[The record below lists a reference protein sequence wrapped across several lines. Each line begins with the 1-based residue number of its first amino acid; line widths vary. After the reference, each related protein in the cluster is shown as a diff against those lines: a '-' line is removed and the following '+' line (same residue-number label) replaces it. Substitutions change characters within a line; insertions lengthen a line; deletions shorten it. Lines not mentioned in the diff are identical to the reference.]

1 MNFARSP
8 LMFLAL
14 LVGIILIGAA
24 FTVPFTVSQNQQAI
38 ILSFGEPIRV
48 IDRAGLDFK
57 KPWQS
62 IIIYDRRVL
71 DFELPPEKLL
81 AADQKQMIV
90 DTYTRFRIVNPLQ
103 FYQTVG
109 TEEVARTRLG
119 AIITDRLRRFIANF
133 ELIAV
138 ISDKRASI
146 MKQIRDDV
154 SVEAKNFGI
163 DVIDVRIR
171 RADLPDD
178 NSKAIYAR
186 MIAERQREAAQFR
199 AQGAQQAQEI
209 RANADRQRIEIL
221 ADAQKQAQILKGQGD
236 ADSIRISAEAF
247 GRDKDFFAFYRSLL
261 AYGSALANSG
271 TTLVLS
277 PDSEFFRFFE
287 ALPRLSDGNAGA
299 AAPR

>member
-1 MNFARSP
+1 MTLRIAVG
-8 LMFLAL
+8 LAVLVVLGFIL
-14 LVGIILIGAA
+14 L
-24 FTVPFTVSQNQQAI
+24 TVPFIVTQTEQAI
-38 ILSFGEPIRV
+38 VVQFGEPIRV
-48 IDRAGLDFK
+48 VEHPGLQFK
-57 KPWQS
+57 TPWQS
-62 IIIYDRRVL
+62 LIVYDRRVL
-71 DFELPPEKLL
+71 DFELPSEKLL
-81 AADQKQMIV
+81 AADQKQMVV

-119 AIITDRLRRFIANF
+119 AVITDRLRRFVANF

-138 ISDKRASI
+138 ISDKRSSI
-146 MKQIRDDV
+146 MRQIRDDV
-154 SVEAKNFGI
+154 NTEAKAFGI

-209 RANADRQRIEIL
+209 RANADRQRVEII
-221 ADAQKQAQILKGQGD
+221 ADAQKQSQILSGEGD
-236 ADSIRISAEAF
+236 ADSIRIYADAF
-247 GRDKDFFAFYRSLL
+247 GVDKDFFAFYRSLQ
-261 AYGSALANSG
+261 AYKDALSGSG

-277 PDSEFFRFFE
+277 PDSEFFRYFE
-287 ALPRLSDGNAGA
+287 ALPRGAAGA
-299 AAPR
+299 GGAAPAQR

>member
-1 MNFARSP
+1 MTLRIAIG
-8 LMFLAL
+8 LAVLVVLGFIL
-14 LVGIILIGAA
+14 L
-24 FTVPFTVSQNQQAI
+24 TVPFIVTQTEQAI
-38 ILSFGEPIRV
+38 VVQFGEPIRV
-48 IDRAGLDFK
+48 VEQPGLQFK
-57 KPWQS
+57 TPWQS
-62 IIIYDRRVL
+62 LIVYDRRVL
-71 DFELPPEKLL
+71 DFELPSEKLL
-81 AADQKQMIV
+81 AADQKQMVV

-119 AIITDRLRRFIANF
+119 AVITDRLRRFVANF

-138 ISDKRASI
+138 ISDKRSSI
-146 MKQIRDDV
+146 MRQIRDDV
-154 SVEAKNFGI
+154 NTEAKGFGI

-209 RANADRQRIEIL
+209 RANADRQRVEII
-221 ADAQKQAQILKGQGD
+221 ADSQKQSQILSGEGD
-236 ADSIRISAEAF
+236 ADSIRIYAEAF
-247 GRDKDFFAFYRSLL
+247 GVDKDFFSFYRSLQ
-261 AYGSALANSG
+261 AYKDALAGSG

-277 PDSEFFRFFE
+277 PDSEFFRYFE
-287 ALPRLSDGNAGA
+287 ALPRGTTGAGA
-299 AAPR
+299 APPAQH

>member
-1 MNFARSP
+1 MNMRLS
-8 LMFLAL
+8 AL
-14 LVGIILIGAA
+14 VVLVLVGVVALVVL
-24 FTVPFTVSQNQQAI
+24 FTVPFAVSQNEQAI
-38 ILSFGEPIRV
+38 VLSFGEPIRV
-48 IDRAGLDFK
+48 VELPGLNYK

-62 IIIYDRRVL
+62 TIIYDQRVL

-81 AADQKQMIV
+81 AADQKQMVV
-90 DTYTRFRIVNPLQ
+90 DTYTRFRIVDPLL

-109 TEEVARTRLG
+109 TEDVARTRLS
-119 AIITDRLRRFIANF
+119 AVITDRLRRFVANF

-146 MKQIRDDV
+146 MRQIRDDV
-154 SVEAKNFGI
+154 AVEAKAFGI

-171 RADLPDD
+171 RADLPED
-178 NSKAIYAR
+178 NSKAIYQR

-199 AQGAQQAQEI
+199 AQGAQQGQEI

-221 ADAQKQAQILKGQGD
+221 ADAQKQSQILKGQGD
-236 ADSIRISAEAF
+236 ADSIGIYADAF
-247 GRDKDFFAFYRSLL
+247 GQDKDFFAFYRSLE
-261 AYGSALANSG
+261 AYRTALSGAG

-287 ALPRLSDGNAGA
+287 ALPKAEAGSG
-299 AAPR
+299 PKEQK